1 MGYKVDNAVILAAG
15 ASSRFAPLSYERPKA
30 LINVKGEILIERQ
43 IQQLKEVDIPEIILV
58 TGYKK
63 EQFSY
68 LQDKF
73 GVKLVENPEYLHR
86 NNHSSIYRAKEFLN
100 NTYIC
105 SSDNYF
111 TENPFECEVE
121 DCYYS
126 AVYADGETDE
136 WCMEE
141 DSKGFISDVHIGGK
155 DSWYM
160 LGHAFWNETFSK
172 DFLEILEQ
180 IYEQP
185 KTKELLWEAIFKEN
199 LHKLKMKIRRY
210 PNHMIY
216 EFDTLDELR
225 KFDKSYIADTRS
237 QILKSLAQR
246 LKCGEERI
254 WEVRAYKGMDNE
266 AAGFRFR
273 VDADEYEYRYADEA
287 LYRRQSLNTEHL
299 Q

>member
-30 LINVKGEILIERQ
+30 LIEVKGEVLIERQ
-43 IQQLKEVDIPEIILV
+43 IRQLMEAGIPEIILV

-68 LQDKF
+68 LRDKF
-73 GVKLVENPEYLHR
+73 RVKLIENPEYQYR
-86 NNHSSIYRAKEFLN
+86 NNHSSIYRVKEFLH

-111 TENPFECEVE
+111 ADNPFECEVM

-126 AVYADGETDE
+126 AVYAEGWTAE

-141 DSKGFISDVHIGGK
+141 DSEGYISDIHVGGK
-155 DSWYM
+155 ASWYM
-160 LGHAFWNETFSK
+160 LGHAFWTEVFSRN
-172 DFLEILEQ
+172 FMEILEK

-185 KTKELLWEAIFKEN
+185 KTKELLWEAILKEN
-199 LHKLKMKIRRY
+199 LHSLKMKIRRY
-210 PNHMIY
+210 SNEMIY

-225 KFDKSYIADTRS
+225 CFDSSYRKDTRS
-237 QILKSLAQR
+237 QILKWIAQR
-246 LKCGEERI
+246 LGCREEQI
-254 WEVRAYKGMDNE
+254 EEVRAFKGMYNE
-266 AAGFRFR
+266 ATGFRFR
-273 VDADEYEYRYADEA
+273 TGADEYEYRYMDKA
-287 LYRRQSLNTEHL
+287 LYRL
-299 Q
+299 